1 MIYDHRLLNDLIFG
15 PMISLFVFFHLVYI
29 LAIWKKDYGIVDIA
43 WGLGFIVVVL
53 SASTL
58 NRSIDTR
65 TGLLILMV
73 SLWGLRLSTYLL
85 MRNLK
90 KGQEDFRYREMRNS
104 WGKWANVHA
113 YFKIFW
119 LQPVILIA
127 ISFGFMVTVSRSTIP
142 LNFLDAIGLIIA
154 STGLIIETLADRQMN
169 NFKKRSENK
178 GKLIREGLWKWARH
192 PNYFGEMVFW
202 WGMGF
207 FALNSVL
214 PMAAFNGGFLISLF
228 LIKVSGAPLLEA
240 RYKDH
245 PDYEVYRKETNAFL
259 PLQWRG

>member
-1 MIYDHRLLNDLIFG
+1 MIYDHRLLTELIQG
-15 PMISLFVFFHLVYI
+15 PMVSLFVFFHLVYF
-29 LAIWKKDYGIVDIA
+29 LAIWRRDFGLVDIA
-43 WGLGFIVVVL
+43 WGLGFIVVIV
-53 SASTL
+53 SATTL
-58 NRSIDTR
+58 NRSIDNR
-65 TGLLILMV
+65 TWLVALMIT
-73 SLWGLRLSTYLL
+73 LWGIRLSTYLL

-90 KGQEDFRYREMRNS
+90 KEQEDFRYREMRAS
-104 WGKWANVHA
+104 WGKWANLHA

-127 ISFGFMVTVSRSTIP
+127 ISFGFMVTASRSTIP
-142 LNFLDAIGLIIA
+142 LNYFDALGLIIA
-154 STGLIIETLADRQMN
+154 SIGLIIETIADGQMN
-169 NFKKRSENK
+169 SFKKKPENR
-178 GKLIREGLWKWARH
+178 GKLIRVGLWKWARH

-214 PMAAFNGGFLISLF
+214 PWAAFNGGFLISLF